1 MHISPPGTLLQ
12 LTLQNLLTRE
22 RFPSYESAIDAILC
36 TEIALETGRRIHA
49 PGWRRDLRSPTRF
62 VERDGFNGRANAI

>member
-1 MHISPPGTLLQ
+1 MLLR
-12 LTLQNLLTRE
+12 LSLQNLLTRE

-49 PGWRRDLRSPTRF
+49 PGWRLDLRSPTIF
-62 VERDGFNGRANAI
+62 VERESFNGRANAV